1 MSDNNTPPKDS
12 SKNSDGKSKKKKYT
26 SMKATKKQM
35 EEESNPYLATVLQTQ
50 LELRRIKS
58 KEISFSSPIIYQF
71 EKPLIYRNTLN
82 VIQGKAGQHKSRL
95 AETICSAILR
105 FSECDND
112 LLQFEKNSE
121 IPFSVLYVDTERN
134 LKEQFPY
141 AIQEIERKSGFAKSE
156 NPENFYYISLLN
168 IDRQARYQTLNDY
181 LEHLRGK
188 ITQQHLFIVLDVAT
202 DCISNFNHVDDSLKL
217 IDMINISINNYDTTF
232 LCIIHENPNGEKA
245 RGHLGTE
252 LLNKATTH
260 LSISYDSD
268 KSSDNSEII
277 KVKCLKIRV
286 KKKPEPYFIK
296 YDETSKGLVL
306 ATDDEI
312 LRIKNDNIRKAN
324 RSEEHT

>member
-1 MSDNNTPPKDS
+1 MNDNNTPPKDS
-12 SKNSDGKSKKKKYT
+12 SNNSDGKSKKRKYT
-26 SMKATKKQM
+26 SMKATKKQI
-35 EEESNPYLATVLQTQ
+35 EEESNPYLAIVLQTQ
-50 LELRRIKS
+50 KQLRIVKS
-58 KEISFSSPIIYQF
+58 QEISFSSPIIYQF

-105 FSECDND
+105 LPKCDHD

-121 IPFSVLYVDTERN
+121 IPFSLLYVDTERN

-141 AIQEIERKSGFAKSE
+141 AIQEIERKAGFTKSDM
-156 NPENFYYISLLN
+156 PTNFYYISLLN

-232 LCIIHENPNGEKA
+232 LCIIHENQIGRA
-245 RGHLGTE
+245 H
-252 LLNKATTH
+252 
-260 LSISYDSD
+260 
-268 KSSDNSEII
+268 
-277 KVKCLKIRV
+277 V
-286 KKKPEPYFIK
+286 
-296 YDETSKGLVL
+296 
-306 ATDDEI
+306 
-312 LRIKNDNIRKAN
+312 
-324 RSEEHT
+324 